1 MCVCV
6 RVCECV
12 RVCVHACAC
21 VRLFINIRL
30 NFSSGNNSYMNL
42 VMTIVRTDIFKFL
55 HRNFVV
61 R

>member
-1 MCVCV
+1 MRVRACACVCV
-6 RVCECV
+6 HVCL
-12 RVCVHACAC
+12 RARAC

-42 VMTIVRTDIFKFL
+42 VMTIVRTDLFKFL